1 MITRRDFLKV
11 TAAGSVLA
19 SMGSVGEA
27 MATMRTASPD
37 EAFCQEGARQI
48 PLLAEVDV
56 VVVGG
61 SSRAVAAAT
70 AAAREGC
77 KVFLACDYPYLG
89 EDICGAHLYDRQPE
103 EALNTAL
110 AQRLFSDRKR
120 PTPLQIKKGLEDE
133 LIDYGVDFLYSSI
146 VTNVLV
152 DALGR
157 PTGVVIAN
165 RSGRE
170 AIRCKAIVDATWEAR
185 VAACME
191 AERTPF
197 QPGAQT
203 FYFTVVGNS
212 PKQGGAIVGA
222 EPWKE
227 PRQVGGES

>member
-11 TAAGSVLA
+11 TAAGGVLA

-27 MATMRTASPD
+27 RATMRTALPD

-77 KVFLACDYPYLG
+77 RVYLVCDYPYLG
-89 EDICGAHLYDRQPE
+89 EDICGAHLYDRLPD

-133 LIDYGVDFLYSSI
+133 LIDHGVDFLYSSL
-146 VTNVLV
+146 VTNALV
-152 DALGR
+152 DASGR
-157 PTGVVIAN
+157 PAGVVIAN

-170 AIRCKAIVDATWEAR
+170 AIRC
-185 VAACME
+185 
-191 AERTPF
+191 
-197 QPGAQT
+197 
-203 FYFTVVGNS
+203 
-212 PKQGGAIVGA
+212 
-222 EPWKE
+222 
-227 PRQVGGES
+227 